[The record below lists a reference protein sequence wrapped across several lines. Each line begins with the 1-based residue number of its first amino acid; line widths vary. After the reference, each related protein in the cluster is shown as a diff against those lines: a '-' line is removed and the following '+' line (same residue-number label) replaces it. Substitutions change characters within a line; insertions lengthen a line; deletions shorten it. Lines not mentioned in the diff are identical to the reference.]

1 MCHDRFWNY
10 IEGKRQVG
18 NVVNNVIPLLYNLE
32 YLQSEV
38 YIVYG
43 YLHLVKEKKKIHEL
57 ALYIKFKIMVA
68 FSDRKELDSGG

>member
-38 YIVYG
+38 YIAYG
-43 YLHLVKEKKKIHEL
+43 YLHLVKEKKNT
-57 ALYIKFKIMVA
+57 
-68 FSDRKELDSGG
+68 